1 MIKIRHN
8 IWKYI
13 TIYCFITG
21 KEARKKELKKN
32 KRQRQMVRAA
42 VLKMKDPTQIL
53 EELQKIDEMGIFFGN
68 SMFIL
73 FIYLL

>member
-1 MIKIRHN
+1 MFFCLFSAFLALLYLIYV
-8 IWKYI
+8 YI
-13 TIYCFITG
+13 LLSG

-53 EELQKIDEMGIFFGN
+53 EELQKIDEMGT
-68 SMFIL
+68 
-73 FIYLL
+73 

>member
-1 MIKIRHN
+1 MIN
-8 IWKYI
+8 YS
-13 TIYCFITG
+13 G

-53 EELQKIDEMGIFFGN
+53 DELQKIDEMGIFKHNF
-68 SMFIL
+68 SCFS
-73 FIYLL
+73 Y

>member
-1 MIKIRHN
+1 MKQYVFFCLFSAFLALLYLIYV
-8 IWKYI
+8 YI
-13 TIYCFITG
+13 LLSG

-53 EELQKIDEMGIFFGN
+53 EELQKIDEMGT
-68 SMFIL
+68 
-73 FIYLL
+73 